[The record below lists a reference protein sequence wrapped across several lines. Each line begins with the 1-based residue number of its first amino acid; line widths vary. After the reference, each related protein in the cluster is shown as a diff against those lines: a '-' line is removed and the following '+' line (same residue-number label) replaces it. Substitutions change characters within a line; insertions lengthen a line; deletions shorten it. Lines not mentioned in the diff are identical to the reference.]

1 MEPINERFRELRKLT
16 GMSQEAFAQKA
27 SRTRSEIK
35 NIEYGKTTPK
45 EEVIKAVC
53 KAHKANEIWLRTGV
67 GEPFDDEAS
76 REVEMTELFAELMS
90 DRPEAFRTRL
100 VTTLL
105 RFRPDGPEW
114 AILERIYEQIKKE
127 ADAMEA
133 KEKET
138 DS

>member
-1 MEPINERFRELRKLT
+1 MDERIKQIRKTAGLTQIEFAEKIGLTRNYVAKLEIGDRAPSDRTISDICREFR
-16 GMSQEAFAQKA
+16 
-27 SRTRSEIK
+27 
-35 NIEYGKTTPK
+35 
-45 EEVIKAVC
+45 V
-53 KAHKANEIWLRTGV
+53 NEIWLRTGA
-67 GEPFDDEAS
+67 GEPFDNEAS

-114 AILERIYEQIKKE
+114 AILEKIYENIKKE
-127 ADAMEA
+127 VDAMDAEA

>member
-1 MEPINERFRELRKLT
+1 MDERIKQIRKTAGLTQIEFAEKIGLTRNYVAKLEIGDRAPSDRTISDICREFR
-16 GMSQEAFAQKA
+16 
-27 SRTRSEIK
+27 
-35 NIEYGKTTPK
+35 
-45 EEVIKAVC
+45 V
-53 KAHKANEIWLRTGV
+53 NEIWLRTGV
-67 GEPFDDEAS
+67 GEPFDNEAS

-114 AILERIYEQIKKE
+114 AILEKIYENIKKE

-133 KEKET
+133 EAKEKET

>member
-1 MEPINERFRELRKLT
+1 MNERIKRIRNELGMTQSDFAEKLNLSQNFIWMIEKGSREP
-16 GMSQEAFAQKA
+16 SD
-27 SRTRSEIK
+27 RTIADICREFK
-35 NIEYGKTTPK
+35 
-45 EEVIKAVC
+45 V
-53 KAHKANEIWLRTGV
+53 NEIWLRTGD
-67 GEPFDDEAS
+67 GEPFDNDVS

-114 AILERIYEQIKKE
+114 AILEKIYENIKKE

-133 KEKET
+133 EAKEKET

>member
-1 MEPINERFRELRKLT
+1 MNARIKELRKSIKLSQEKFGERL
-16 GMSQEAFAQKA
+16 GMSRDQINNVENGRAAVTEFL
-27 SRTRSEIK
+27 TRAICREFR
-35 NIEYGKTTPK
+35 
-45 EEVIKAVC
+45 V
-53 KAHKANEIWLRTGV
+53 NEIWLRTGA
-67 GEPFDDEAS
+67 GEPFDNEAS

>member
-1 MEPINERFRELRKLT
+1 MNERIKIARKHMGLNQT
-16 GMSQEAFAQKA
+16 DFGKTLGVSKSAVQKWESGENTPVSAVLSLIAQKA
-27 SRTRSEIK
+27 KI
-35 NIEYGKTTPK
+35 
-45 EEVIKAVC
+45 
-53 KAHKANEIWLRTGV
+53 NEIWLRTGA
-67 GEPFDDEAS
+67 GEPFDNEAS

>member
-1 MEPINERFRELRKLT
+1 MNERIKRIRTELGMTQAEFAEKLNLSQNFIWMIEKGSRDPSDRTISDICREFR
-16 GMSQEAFAQKA
+16 
-27 SRTRSEIK
+27 
-35 NIEYGKTTPK
+35 
-45 EEVIKAVC
+45 V
-53 KAHKANEIWLRTGV
+53 NEIWLRTGV
-67 GEPFDDEAS
+67 GEPFDNEAS

-114 AILERIYEQIKKE
+114 AILEKIYENIKKE

-133 KEKET
+133 EAKEKET

>member
-1 MEPINERFRELRKLT
+1 MDERIKQIRKAAGLTQIEFAERIGLTRNYVAKLEIGDRAPSDRTISDICREFR
-16 GMSQEAFAQKA
+16 
-27 SRTRSEIK
+27 
-35 NIEYGKTTPK
+35 
-45 EEVIKAVC
+45 V
-53 KAHKANEIWLRTGV
+53 NEIWLRTGA
-67 GEPFDDEAS
+67 GEPFDNEAS

-114 AILERIYEQIKKE
+114 AILERIYEQIRKE

>member
-1 MEPINERFRELRKLT
+1 MDERIKQIRKAAGLTQIEFAEKIGLTRNYVAKLEIGDRAPSDRTISDICREFR
-16 GMSQEAFAQKA
+16 
-27 SRTRSEIK
+27 
-35 NIEYGKTTPK
+35 
-45 EEVIKAVC
+45 V
-53 KAHKANEIWLRTGV
+53 NEIWLRTGA
-67 GEPFDDEAS
+67 GEPFDNEAS

>member
-1 MEPINERFRELRKLT
+1 MNTRIKELRKAKKLSQEKFGERL
-16 GMSQEAFAQKA
+16 GMSRDQINNVENGRAAVTEFL
-27 SRTRSEIK
+27 
-35 NIEYGKTTPK
+35 
-45 EEVIKAVC
+45 IKAICREFKV
-53 KAHKANEIWLRTGV
+53 NEIWLRTGD
-67 GEPFDDEAS
+67 GEPFDNDVS

-114 AILERIYEQIKKE
+114 AILEKIYENIKKE

-133 KEKET
+133 EAKEKET